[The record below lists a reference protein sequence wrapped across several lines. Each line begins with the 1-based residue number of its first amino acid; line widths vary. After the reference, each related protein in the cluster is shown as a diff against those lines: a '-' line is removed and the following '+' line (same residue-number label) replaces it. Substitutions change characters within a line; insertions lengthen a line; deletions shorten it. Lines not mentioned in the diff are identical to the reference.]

1 MSNIYMTE
9 PPTSGKLLLSTS
21 KGDIEID
28 LWAKE
33 TPKACRNIIAL
44 ALEGY
49 YDNVPWHRVVPNFCI
64 QTGDPTGTGA
74 GGELSEHDRK

>member
-9 PPTSGKLLLSTS
+9 PPTSGKLLLCTS
-21 KGDIEID
+21 KGEIEVE

-33 TPKACRNIIAL
+33 TPKACRNIVAL

-49 YDNVPWHRVVPNFCI
+49 FDNMIWHRVVPQFCI
-64 QTGDPTGTGA
+64 QTGDPTGTGT
-74 GGELSEHDRK
+74 GGEFAPYENF